1 LQNDPSLQ
9 NLQANEPMF
18 QFPFLNVSK
27 EGFSS
32 KINLKHLR
40 AMLDLLESSEDVL
53 QVPRLWENVAA
64 WLEVEGPSPNS

>member
-1 LQNDPSLQ
+1 MI
-9 NLQANEPMF
+9 QACKTCKQMNRCF

-40 AMLDLLESSEDVL
+40 AMFDLLESSEDVL